1 MAIWCRYLHND
12 KTKYTSLRMKRL
24 LTSFIMFILMAST
37 AIAQELSYSLCFD
50 GKNSRIRVELSLLPQ
65 RTGTETFTYGEP
77 QFGGQNDIIDCF
89 RDLRVKGAAEWSF
102 DKDSRKISITPRA
115 VGKKVVIRY
124 DVIGEP
130 TSEDDFQAEL
140 FRPMISETMLYCH
153 GLNLFL
159 TPESQNLMQRIHWKK
174 KPSFPVV
181 QLWQPDVPT
190 SDTQRIHPMQVY
202 MSLMVGS
209 VDMDIESVK
218 FQQVNGYVLT
228 DLPENKQA
236 NRPLIADFFVRSMSA
251 LRSFWGEEETADTY
265 VLSVLPFSERITHE
279 AGGIALTGGF
289 CSKYRPYADRDT
301 ILTPG
306 IRFNLAHEMGHKWL
320 GGTLSLGMENQ
331 WFHEG
336 FNDYLTFVT
345 LHESGLL
352 NDDEYATLW
361 NQMLDRY
368 YGFPEHTLS
377 NEKIL
382 ENYWKIGEYNKLP
395 YWRGC
400 IFAGYLDRIIS
411 ATSKDERSWRDF
423 MRNLNAVCE
432 KNGKIT
438 VNDFIRVLQPMLPP
452 ALNAKDLLDS
462 HIFSGEDIGRDLV
475 S

>member
-1 MAIWCRYLHND
+1 
-12 KTKYTSLRMKRL
+12 MKQFFLALL
-24 LTSFIMFILMAST
+24 LTLSCVFSSFG
-37 AIAQELSYSLCFD
+37 QELSYSLRFD
-50 GKNSRIRVELSLLPQ
+50 GSHNRIRVELAYEPMRS
-65 RTGTETFTYGEP
+65 ETDVFTYGEP

-89 RDLRVKGAAEWSF
+89 RNLRVKGAAEWSF
-102 DKDSRKISITPRA
+102 DKDSRKIRITPKA

-124 DVIGEP
+124 DVVGKP
-130 TSEDDFQAEL
+130 TSKDDFQAEL
-140 FRPMISETMLYCH
+140 FRPTISETMLYCH

-159 TPESQNLMQRIHWKK
+159 TPESQELMQRIHWKK

-228 DLPENKQA
+228 DLPEDKQA
-236 NRPLIADFFVRSMSA
+236 NRPQIADFFVRSMSA

-345 LHESGLL
+345 LRESGLL
-352 NDDEYATLW
+352 NDQEYATLW

-368 YGFPEHTLS
+368 YGFPEHNLS

-382 ENYWKIGEYNKLP
+382 ENYWKIGDYNKLP

-411 ATSKDERSWRDF
+411 ASSKGERSWRDF
-423 MRNLNAVCE
+423 MRNLNAVC
-432 KNGKIT
+432 KKKGKIT
-438 VNDFIRVLQPMLPP
+438 IDDFIMVLQPMLPP
-452 ALNAKDLLDS
+452 DFDAEVLLNR
-462 HIFSGEDIGRDLV
+462 HIFNGEDIPKDSSGIVFIRN
-475 S
+475 